1 MRAGRL
7 SATVLWAVLPWF
19 GGCARVPAKPLAL
32 AIEHTSPELAR
43 AASPLLL
50 NDSITVYFT
59 APLLPLSVTTESFTV
74 LDQAGHQVPG
84 TLRTGTNWVT
94 YSPDPP
100 LQPSLDD
107 GSFHPGATYQ
117 LHIAGNPRPDA
128 IRSLDGAR
136 LRTSTVYEF
145 RVAATTDH
153 PNGLPAPLRP
163 PGDDVPFVLKEP
175 DLTLQLAAD
184 SPKLL
189 LHFTQPVLPTS
200 VRTEAFEVLLQRS
213 TPAALLPRRVR
224 VVTSRLDHL
233 PGCTI
238 EIDLGAV
245 PTFVAGGERT
255 SLVAGDHVCV
265 SLRRDRNSLV
275 DYAGNPPLAATPQI
289 WSVVRGSSIALAEW
303 PGPGDE
309 LDDPTG
315 LSAGFEID
323 RGVVRPRVRL
333 EAGDGSLGVFRP
345 RQDTHLV
352 PGVPFD
358 RGDGVLVQSADTTFP
373 FLAIDIPKGVNVTV
387 DGASGAHLLTLGD
400 IRIAGVL
407 RLQGSGFP
415 LPGSLGLPI
424 PGRDLLSL
432 APVALFAAGDVV
444 IEGAVEVDAAV
455 GDGQV
460 PLWIGAADQLHLF
473 GPVPFQTLLVVEADT
488 QRDAPRVFGSRGQS
502 IIRLGAFRYGCKA
515 PELRVR
521 AETPWRQMPRDHD
534 RGVLQFD
541 VDEGLAVAWQA
552 TTPDPARPSLPNR
565 AFGSA
570 GRWQTSLDHAV
581 VAVPGGHFVRLELT
595 ALLAAGRP
603 VPSAR
608 ELRLCDR

>member
-1 MRAGRL
+1 M
-7 SATVLWAVLPWF
+7 VLWSALPWF
-19 GGCARVPAKPLAL
+19 GGCARVPAKPAAL
-32 AIEHTSPELAR
+32 AIEHTSPDLSL

-59 APLLPLSVTTESFTV
+59 AALSPLSVTTESFTV

-107 GSFHPGATYQ
+107 GSFQPGATYQ
-117 LHIAGNPRPDA
+117 LHIAGNPRPDGV
-128 IRSLDGAR
+128 RSADGAR
-136 LRTSTVYEF
+136 LGSSVVYEF
-145 RVAATTDH
+145 RIAATTDH

-163 PGDDVPFVLKEP
+163 AGDDVPFVLKQP
-175 DLTLQLAAD
+175 DVTLQLAAD

-200 VRTEAFEVLLQRS
+200 VRADAFEVLLQRS
-213 TPAALLPRRVR
+213 TPAALMPRSVR

-233 PGCTI
+233 PGSTI

-245 PTFVAGGERT
+245 PAFVAGGERT
-255 SLVAGDHVCV
+255 NLSPGDHVSV
-265 SLRRDRNSLV
+265 SLRRDRSGLV

-352 PGVPFD
+352 PGGPFD
-358 RGDGVLVQSADTTFP
+358 RGDGVTVQSAGASFP
-373 FLAIDIPKGVNVTV
+373 FTAIDIPAGVTVTV
-387 DGASGAHLLTLGD
+387 DGSSGAHLLALGD

-407 RLQGSGFP
+407 RLRGSGFP
-415 LPGSLGLPI
+415 LPASLGLPI

-444 IEGAVEVDAAV
+444 IEGAVEVDGVV
-455 GDGQV
+455 GDGLL
-460 PLWIGAADQLHLF
+460 PLWMGAADQLHLF
-473 GPVPFQTLLVVEADT
+473 GPVPFQTLLVVEADP
-488 QRDAPRVFGSRGQS
+488 QRDAPRVLGSRGQS
-502 IIRLGAFRYGCKA
+502 IVRLGSFRYGCNA

-534 RGVLQFD
+534 RGVLRLD
-541 VDEGLAVAWQA
+541 VDEGLAVAWQSTA
-552 TTPDPARPSLPNR
+552 PDPARPGLPNR
-565 AFGSA
+565 TFGSA
-570 GRWQTSLDHAV
+570 GRLQAILDQAV

-595 ALLAAGRP
+595 AVLAAGRP
-603 VPSAR
+603 VPKAR

>member
-1 MRAGRL
+1 MV
-7 SATVLWAVLPWF
+7 VLLALPWA
-19 GGCARVPAKPLAL
+19 GGCARAPAKQPAL
-32 AIEHTSPELAR
+32 AIEHTSPDLSLA
-43 AASPLLL
+43 APPLLL

-59 APLLPLSVTTESFTV
+59 APLLPLSVTTESFTL
-74 LDQAGHQVPG
+74 LDLAGHQVPG
-84 TLRTGTNWVT
+84 TLRTGTNWIT
-94 YSPDPP
+94 YVPDPP

-107 GSFHPGATYQ
+107 GSFQPGATYR

-128 IRSLDGAR
+128 VRSADGAR
-136 LRTSTVYEF
+136 LGSSVAYEF
-145 RVAATTDH
+145 RAAATTDR

-163 PGDDVPFVLKEP
+163 PADDVPFVLKDP
-175 DLTLQLAAD
+175 DVTLQLAAD

-200 VRTEAFEVLLQRS
+200 VRADAFEVLLNRS
-213 TPAALLPRRVR
+213 TPVALLPRSVR
-224 VVTSRLDHL
+224 VVTSRLDNL
-233 PGCTI
+233 PGSTI

-245 PTFVAGGERT
+245 PAFVAGGERT
-255 SLVAGDHVCV
+255 NLAPGDHVCV
-265 SLRRDRNSLV
+265 SLRRDRTGLV

-289 WSVVRGSSIALAEW
+289 WSVVPGSSIALAEW

-323 RGVVRPRVRL
+323 SGVVRPRVRL

-345 RQDTHLV
+345 RRDTHLA

-358 RGDGVLVQSADTTFP
+358 RGDGVSVQSVDARFP
-373 FLAIDIPKGVNVTV
+373 FHAIDIPAGVTVTV
-387 DGASGAHLLTLGD
+387 DGPSGAHLLSLGD

-407 RLQGSGFP
+407 RLRGSGFP
-415 LPGSLGLPI
+415 VPSSSGLPI
-424 PGRDLLSL
+424 PARELLSL
-432 APVALFAAGDVV
+432 APVAVFAAGDVV
-444 IEGAVEVDAAV
+444 VEGAVEAEAAV
-455 GDGQV
+455 GDGLA

-473 GPVPFQTLLVVEADT
+473 GPLPFQTLLVVEADA
-488 QRDAPRVFGSRGQS
+488 QQDAPRVFGSRGQS
-502 IIRLGAFRYGCKA
+502 IVRLGAFRYGCLA

-534 RGVLQFD
+534 RGVLRLD
-541 VDEGLAVAWQA
+541 VDEGIAVAWQA
-552 TTPDPARPSLPNR
+552 TPPEPARPNLPNR

-570 GRWQTSLDHAV
+570 GRLQASVDQAV
-581 VAVPGGHFVRLELT
+581 LAVPGGHFVRLELT
-595 ALLAAGRP
+595 AMLVAGRP

-608 ELRLCDR
+608 EMRLCDR